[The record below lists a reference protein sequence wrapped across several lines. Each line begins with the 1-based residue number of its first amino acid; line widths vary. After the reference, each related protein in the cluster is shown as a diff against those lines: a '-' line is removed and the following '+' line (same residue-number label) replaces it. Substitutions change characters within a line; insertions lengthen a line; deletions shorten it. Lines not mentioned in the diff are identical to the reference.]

1 MGQTLGRL
9 CMNPVY
15 IHTFPLPD
23 HVELPSC
30 WCGLC
35 SPEYPVT
42 NYVGASVHTYLV
54 CIDTQLQYLSVC
66 AHLPGI
72 QSQLHYWLGLKPGT
86 GTVLPLSD
94 EWFQPQQLKALK
106 MNNIVEGTPPWCK
119 VSLFKT
125 GLKTTH
131 NLQTQIKVKQNT

>member
-1 MGQTLGRL
+1 M
-9 CMNPVY
+9 
-15 IHTFPLPD
+15 
-23 HVELPSC
+23 
-30 WCGLC
+30 
-35 SPEYPVT
+35 
-42 NYVGASVHTYLV
+42 
-54 CIDTQLQYLSVC
+54 C